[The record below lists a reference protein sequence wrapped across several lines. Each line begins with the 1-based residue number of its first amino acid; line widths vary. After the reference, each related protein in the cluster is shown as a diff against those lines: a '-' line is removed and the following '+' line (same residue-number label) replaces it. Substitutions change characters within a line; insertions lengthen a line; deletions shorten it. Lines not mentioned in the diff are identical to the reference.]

1 ADYTQQQSSHF
12 ALRYEGKQ
20 TSEGF
25 RRQLIET
32 LERHYADLVN
42 DLGVLP
48 RDTIPVVLYTSQAY
62 FDVTQAPAW
71 SAAVNDGKLR
81 IPAGGLKPVSPEL
94 SGVLKH
100 ELTPSFVN
108 QASRNR
114 CPHWLNEGIAQM
126 EEPRSANPQKRS
138 LAQVYKNG
146 AAIPLRALNTGFT
159 NYSD

>member
-1 ADYTQQQSSHF
+1 LLGLAYFKNDQSKQAVVEWKQSLAIKDDPTVRTYLARAQREVTSEADYTQQQSSHF

-81 IPAGGLKPVSPEL
+81 IPAEGLETVSPEL
-94 SGVLKH
+94 SRVLKH
-100 ELTPSFVN
+100 ELTHSFVN
-108 QASRNR
+108 
-114 CPHWLNEGIAQM
+114 
-126 EEPRSANPQKRS
+126 
-138 LAQVYKNG
+138 
-146 AAIPLRALNTGFT
+146 
-159 NYSD
+159 